1 MPLKTSTGIL
11 RPLKLTSITMTSL
24 KSKKDEKKQ
33 KYLTNQNQNAQLLF
47 LGSSGL
53 VIDTVG
59 VHPVVEVESY
69 DSPVELNELE
79 LLCTLTA

>member
-1 MPLKTSTGIL
+1 
-11 RPLKLTSITMTSL
+11 MTSL

-69 DSPVELNELE
+69 DSPVELNEPLE
-79 LLCTLTA
+79 RTPSQYV

>member
-1 MPLKTSTGIL
+1 
-11 RPLKLTSITMTSL
+11 MTSL

-33 KYLTNQNQNAQLLF
+33 KYLTNQNQNNQLLF

-69 DSPVELNELE
+69 DSPVELKLK
-79 LLCTLTA
+79 

>member
-1 MPLKTSTGIL
+1 
-11 RPLKLTSITMTSL
+11 MTSL
-24 KSKKDEKKQ
+24 KSKKDENKQ
-33 KYLTNQNQNAQLLF
+33 TYLTNQSQNAQLLF

-69 DSPVELNELE
+69 DSPVELNEPLE
-79 LLCTLTA
+79 RTPSQYV

>member
-1 MPLKTSTGIL
+1 
-11 RPLKLTSITMTSL
+11 MTSL

-33 KYLTNQNQNAQLLF
+33 KYLTNQSQNDQLLF

-69 DSPVELNELE
+69 DSPVE
-79 LLCTLTA
+79 

>member
-1 MPLKTSTGIL
+1 
-11 RPLKLTSITMTSL
+11 MTSL
-24 KSKKDEKKQ
+24 KSKKDEEKQ
-33 KYLTNQNQNAQLLF
+33 KYLTNRNQNNQLLF

-69 DSPVELNELE
+69 DSPVDLKSK
-79 LLCTLTA
+79 C